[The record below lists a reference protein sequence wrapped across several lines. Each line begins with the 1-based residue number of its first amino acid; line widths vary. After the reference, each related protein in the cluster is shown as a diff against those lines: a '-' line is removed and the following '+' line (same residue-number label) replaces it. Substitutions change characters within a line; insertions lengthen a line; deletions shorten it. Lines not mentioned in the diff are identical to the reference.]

1 VQPLRRYYINTSNFY
16 RQIRNIVI
24 DIRKVSAGALVTC
37 IHYQVGQATSTQNVQ
52 LIAQAGTDQIGMF
65 AENGSGG
72 SLTDITFTG
81 GGVGLKGGS
90 QQFTSQR
97 LTFNGCDIGV
107 QTIWDWGWVWKS
119 ITMTNVG
126 VGFKLVGDGSAVN
139 GNSEYP
145 VATI

>member
-1 VQPLRRYYINTSNFY
+1 MT
-16 RQIRNIVI
+16 
-24 DIRKVSAGALVTC
+24 G

-52 LIAQAGTDQIGMF
+52 LIAQAGTEQIGMF

-139 GNSEYP
+139 GNSKYP
-145 VATI
+145 MAPI

>member
-1 VQPLRRYYINTSNFY
+1 MRPLYRYYINTSNFY
-16 RQIRNIVI
+16 RQIRNVVI

-52 LIAQAGTDQIGMF
+52 LIAQAGTEQIGMF

-126 VGFKLVGDGSAVN
+126 VGFKLVGDGSTTN
-139 GNSEYP
+139 GNSKYL
-145 VATI
+145 VAPI